1 MIMSSVVRRQSFVF
15 TNVTYTIS
23 FLQTRDAEAR
33 VVQVGRDLEE
43 AQNYV
48 LQLNKSQYEG

>member
-1 MIMSSVVRRQSFVF
+1 MIMSGSQKSEFCIH
-15 TNVTYTIS
+15 NVTYTIS